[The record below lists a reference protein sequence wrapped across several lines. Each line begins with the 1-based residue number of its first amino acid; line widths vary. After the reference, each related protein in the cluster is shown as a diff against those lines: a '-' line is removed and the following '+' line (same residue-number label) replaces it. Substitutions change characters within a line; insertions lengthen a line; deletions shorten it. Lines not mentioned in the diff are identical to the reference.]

1 MTCAGP
7 IIVRRSERQI
17 VCRFHD
23 PRACFL
29 FSLFF
34 FFHTDKMYEPDATT
48 SSDPD
53 LKIGTDTKSVASTLS
68 NHVQLPPV
76 GTNDDHKAYVSHAR
90 LGGPNQTR

>member
-1 MTCAGP
+1 M
-7 IIVRRSERQI
+7 
-17 VCRFHD
+17 CRADYRPTQRKTNRVSFSR
-23 PRACFL
+23 PESLFFFL
-29 FSLFF
+29 SFF

>member
-1 MTCAGP
+1 MPGRLSSDAAKDKSCVVFTTREL
-7 IIVRRSERQI
+7 V
-17 VCRFHD
+17 FY
-23 PRACFL
+23 FL
-29 FSLFF
+29 SFF